1 MLTRRNFIK
10 ATAAG
15 GALVS
20 FGQFAEAHSVM
31 GKAVPDGYLAM
42 DEAFA
47 DGKASDG
54 GPKFVAED
62 ERRIPIIA
70 DVDIVVVG
78 GSSAAVAAAVAAS
91 RSGKS
96 VFLTAPLSYLGEDI
110 CGSFLYDLHKDEQP
124 LTALGRKV
132 YLGMK
137 TPTPLYVKTVLE
149 DELLDN
155 QVNFLYSSYATDVL
169 IDEDK
174 QPSGVVI
181 ANRSGR
187 QAIRCKA
194 IIDATHSALVAQMLG
209 CAFTPFEPGDKTFN
223 YTVVGNTPK
232 EAPEIQ
238 KSELLPYKIAI
249 KECELPVTRYTFVLP
264 VKENTYAAI
273 QSVEQI
279 IRDKTWDPDQ
289 GDSSDILEYTPFCSP
304 VSEEGYHDRFTSV
317 RDIPQTAFRP
327 KGNKYIWVLG
337 AAADVDQE
345 TARCLMRP
353 VQAMALGAMMGEW
366 AANEIVDRN
375 MPGDVAVK
383 SSSEKASNGGRVG
396 ELLNPLRPTL
406 SKGLAVSESNALPV
420 LGSYDVIVMGGGTA
434 GAPAGISAARQGA
447 KTLVLEYLHGLGGLT
462 TLGLIGR
469 YWDGFRGGFSAK
481 VDEGE
486 RSMAPL
492 DHPRQHKD
500 WHDAHVSDWKQ
511 EWYRRELRKA
521 GADLWFGVMGCG
533 ALVENNRV
541 KGIVVAT
548 PYGRG
553 VLLSKVIIDSTGSA
567 DIAIAAGASYEYSG
581 KNVAMQG
588 AGLSQMKPWD
598 YYNNNDWTFIDDTDI
613 LDISR
618 VYVQAK
624 KKQVGNYDI
633 VKLPQTRE
641 RRRVVGEYT
650 ISVYDVMNHRRYHDT
665 ISYHKSSFDTH
676 GMIVDPYFIL
686 SPPEKR
692 HRIYDADVPLRSL
705 LPKGL
710 EGILV
715 TGLGASADRDAMPVI
730 RMQSC
735 LQNQGFAVG
744 YLAAVSVKEQKS
756 LRSVD
761 MKKIQK
767 YLVSVGNLPD
777 RVLKDKD
784 FGGYTAK
791 ELREAANT
799 VANNYQG
806 LEILLTNPLQS
817 KALVA
822 KKITAGNLTPAAKL
836 IYASILCMLGER
848 AYASVLADEIRKNKV
863 WDEGWHY
870 TGMGQFGMCVSRMD
884 ALIIALGKA
893 KDASFLPVIM
903 EKARLLSPDDYFSHF
918 RAVAVAME
926 TIGDEDAVPT
936 LTEMLMMPGMRFHAM
951 DSYQDARRKTVPGNE
966 DVSVRNA
973 ELKELYLA
981 RALYR
986 CGDKKQ
992 LGKTILQHY
1001 ANGLQGHYAH
1011 YAETALKG

>member
-1 MLTRRNFIK
+1 MFTRRDFIK

-20 FGQFAEAHSVM
+20 FGQFADARSVIE
-31 GKAVPDGYLAM
+31 KVKPDNHRFIP
-42 DEAFA
+42 DK
-47 DGKASDG
+47 DS
-54 GPKFVAED
+54 AED
-62 ERRIPIIA
+62 AKYAVEERKQIPVIA
-70 DVDIVVVG
+70 DVDVVVAG
-78 GSSAAVAAAVAAS
+78 GSSAAVAAAVAAAQ
-91 RSGKS
+91 SGKS
-96 VFLTAPLSYLGEDI
+96 VFLAAPLSYLGDDI
-110 CGSFLYDLHKDEQP
+110 CGSFLFDLHKDEQP
-124 LTALGRKV
+124 LTALGRKI

-155 QVNFLYSSYATDVL
+155 HIAFLYSSYATEVL
-169 IDEDK
+169 IDGDK
-174 QPSGVVI
+174 QPSGMVI
-181 ANRSGR
+181 SNRSGR
-187 QAIRCKA
+187 QAIRCKT

-209 CAFTPFEPGDKTFN
+209 CRFTPFEPGNKIFN
-223 YTVVGNTPK
+223 YTVVGNASK

-238 KSELLPYKIAI
+238 KAEVLPYKIAI
-249 KECELPVTRYTFVLP
+249 KERELPVTRYTFALP
-264 VKENTYAAI
+264 VKDNSYASI

-289 GDSSDILEYTPFCSP
+289 GDSSDILEYMPFCSLL
-304 VSEEGYHDRFTSV
+304 SEDGYDQRFTSV
-317 RDIPQTAFRP
+317 RDISPTAFRP
-327 KGNKYIWVLG
+327 KGNKYLWVLG
-337 AAADVDQE
+337 AAADVSKEIAVQ
-345 TARCLMRP
+345 LMRP
-353 VQAMALGAMMGEW
+353 VQAMALGAMIGEW
-366 AANEIVDRN
+366 AADEITERK
-375 MPGDVAVK
+375 MPDSVSVK
-383 SSSEKASNGGRVG
+383 PLSEKAYNCGHIG
-396 ELLNPLRPTL
+396 ELLHPLRPTL
-406 SKGLAVSESNALPV
+406 SKGLAISETNSLPV

-486 RSMAPL
+486 RAMAPL

-500 WHDAHVSDWKQ
+500 WHDAHNSDWKQ
-511 EWYRRELRKA
+511 EWYRSELRKA

-533 ALVENNRV
+533 ALVQNNRV

-553 VLLSKVIIDSTGSA
+553 VILSKVIVDSTGSA

-581 KNVAMQG
+581 KNVAVQG

-613 LDISR
+613 LDVSR
-618 VYVQAK
+618 TYVQAK
-624 KKQVGNYDI
+624 KKQSGNYDI
-633 VKLPQTRE
+633 VKLSQTRE
-641 RRRVVGEYT
+641 RRRVVGDYT

-710 EGILV
+710 EGIIV

-730 RMQSC
+730 RMQAC

-744 YLAAVSVKEQKS
+744 YLAAVSAKELKS
-756 LRSVD
+756 LRD
-761 MKKIQK
+761 IDIKKIQK
-767 YLVSVGNLPD
+767 YLVGVGNLPE

-784 FGGYTAK
+784 FKGYSMK
-791 ELREAANT
+791 ELRDAANT
-799 VANNYQG
+799 VASNYQG
-806 LEILLTNPLQS
+806 LEILLTNPLQCKVLIANKMS
-817 KALVA
+817 ETNVA
-822 KKITAGNLTPAAKL
+822 PAAKV

-848 AYASVLADEIRKNKV
+848 TYASILADEIRKNKV

-870 TGMGQFGMCVSRMD
+870 TGMGQFGMCVSRLD

-918 RAVAVAME
+918 RAVAVALE
-926 TIGDEDAVPT
+926 AIGNGAAAPT
-936 LTEMLMMPGMRFHAM
+936 LADMLMMPGMRFHAM
-951 DSYQDARRKTVPGNE
+951 DSYQDARRKTVPGND

-986 CGDKKQ
+986 CGDKAQ
-992 LGKTILQHY
+992 LGQHILQRY

-1011 YAETALKG
+1011 YAEAALKA